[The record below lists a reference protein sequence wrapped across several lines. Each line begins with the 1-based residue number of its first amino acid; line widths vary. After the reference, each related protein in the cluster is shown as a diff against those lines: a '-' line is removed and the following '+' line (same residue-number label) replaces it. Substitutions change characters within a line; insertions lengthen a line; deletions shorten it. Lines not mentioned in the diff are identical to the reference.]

1 VSCAIFTLDGKLTL
15 AHRIL
20 GFDAPTCILLV
31 AAPSTSVK
39 SSQVSTLLVDLSMLI
54 LGQSPFAKDLY
65 AEQDGYRSSSYA
77 TSTDTQARTA
87 VLVNREK
94 LSLAPGE
101 FVCIV
106 GWLEGE
112 ITKSTPKVRRDYNFE
127 LLSYVLIIRVGDSH

>member
-1 VSCAIFTLDGKLTL
+1 
-15 AHRIL
+15 
-20 GFDAPTCILLV
+20 
-31 AAPSTSVK
+31 
-39 SSQVSTLLVDLSMLI
+39 MLI
-54 LGQSPFAKDLY
+54 LGRSPFAKDLY
-65 AEQDGYRSSSYA
+65 AEQDGYRSSSFA